1 MSLQIATQKCK
12 SICPVR
18 AMVKYIKVR
27 GFACGPLFTFDES
40 NPISQSY
47 YTSEL
52 KNALMYCGLD
62 SKLYK
67 SHSFRIGAAS
77 YAFHSKISEEKI
89 RLMGRWNSSAVKRYF
104 RIPVFDTIEVS
115 PQN

>member
-1 MSLQIATQKCK
+1 MVSLADLC
-12 SICPVR
+12 
-18 AMVKYIKVR
+18 
-27 GFACGPLFTFDES
+27 FTFDES